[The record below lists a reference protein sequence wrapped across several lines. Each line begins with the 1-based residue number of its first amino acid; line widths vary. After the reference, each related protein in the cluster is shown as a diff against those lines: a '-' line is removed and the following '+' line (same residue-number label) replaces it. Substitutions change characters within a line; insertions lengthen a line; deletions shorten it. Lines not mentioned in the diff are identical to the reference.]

1 MKKYRLCRKDYS
13 WNPGTSIR
21 DNSWYLNGT
30 VDESVIVSDE
40 IVNVTDI
47 GSTNLAN
54 TFLTN
59 ETNVTRT
66 VPMNSDDNNVGCKMD
81 GYILH
86 TFVLVIILLFII
98 AIIQK
103 ITILNHYHYTKH
115 RSK

>member
-1 MKKYRLCRKDYS
+1 MCRKDYN
-13 WNPGTSIR
+13 WNPSTSIR

-47 GSTNLAN
+47 GPTNLAN

>member
-1 MKKYRLCRKDYS
+1 MKKYRLCRKDYN
-13 WNPGTSIR
+13 WNPSTSIR

>member
-1 MKKYRLCRKDYS
+1 MCRKDYN
-13 WNPGTSIR
+13 WNPSTSIR

>member
-1 MKKYRLCRKDYS
+1 MKKYQLCRKDYN
-13 WNPGTSIR
+13 WNPSTSIR

>member
-1 MKKYRLCRKDYS
+1 MKKYRLCRKDYN
-13 WNPGTSIR
+13 WNPSTSIR

-47 GSTNLAN
+47 GPTNLAN

>member
-1 MKKYRLCRKDYS
+1 MKKYRLCRKDYN
-13 WNPGTSIR
+13 WNPSTSIR

-66 VPMNSDDNNVGCKMD
+66 VPMNSDDNNVGCKME

-86 TFVLVIILLFII
+86 MFVLVIILLFII